1 MKKDLCENFENYF
14 NSIDSNYVTRN
25 NKSLIRLPKVCL
37 ECAKKSFYFT
47 GAKTLNDLPTD
58 IRKAETLNYF
68 KVKLHNFL
76 DA

>member
-14 NSIDSNYVTRN
+14 NSIDSNHVTRN
-25 NKSLIRLPKVCL
+25 NKSLIMLPKVCL

-47 GAKTLNDLPTD
+47 GAKTFNDLPTD
-58 IRKAETLNYF
+58 IRKAEALNDF